1 MKSLLVIIALM
12 VGLCVHAQKRFSEGS
27 MQFTI
32 RSMEEAVATEAEVKG
47 FCLFK
52 GAHYLSKL
60 TNQMGSATTF
70 FDAREGIGAI
80 HYDYG
85 SQHIMVNLDKEKWQD
100 KNAFL
105 KPKDLRFEKL
115 KDTLTILGFLCQ
127 SAQAKMS
134 DSSILKIFY
143 TEEIIPENT
152 DVEWQFSQ
160 IRGLVLAVHLTT
172 KNKTL
177 ELQTNQMSFDPVP
190 IQKFDISNSGYRQLD
205 YWESKKL
212 K

>member
-1 MKSLLVIIALM
+1 MKSLPVIIVLM
-12 VGLCVHAQKRFSEGS
+12 IGLCGHAQKRFSEGYL
-27 MQFTI
+27 QFTI
-32 RSMEEAVATEAEVKG
+32 RTTEAASAPENEVKG
-47 FCLFK
+47 MCLFK

-60 TNQMGSATTF
+60 TNQLGSATTV
-70 FDAREGIGAI
+70 FDAREGNGAV

-85 SQHIMVNLDKEKWQD
+85 SQHIIVSLDREKWQD

-105 KPKDLRFEKL
+105 KPSDLHFEKL
-115 KDTLTILGFLCQ
+115 QDTLSILGFLCQ
-127 SAQAKMS
+127 SAQAKIA

-152 DVEWQFSQ
+152 DVEWQYSQ
-160 IRGLVLAVHLTT
+160 IKGLVLAVQLIA

-177 ELQTNQMSFDPVP
+177 ELKTDQMSFDPVP
-190 IQKFDISNSGYRQLD
+190 IQKFDISSSGYRQLD